1 MNAINKT
8 LHLNGGG
15 GSIPGIIFRSFIQVG
30 QLKNL
35 CLYFISLT
43 LNETLKKENNVKFLL
58 SVCKSVSSVLHLSD
72 MTKKCVNTHFLF
84 KGDVEICMCNNINH
98 IIVFITPTKKKIRVR
113 IYELIRIT

>member
-43 LNETLKKENNVKFLL
+43 LNETLKKENNVNFCCLPA
-58 SVCKSVSSVLHLSD
+58 S
-72 MTKKCVNTHFLF
+72 
-84 KGDVEICMCNNINH
+84 
-98 IIVFITPTKKKIRVR
+98 R
-113 IYELIRIT
+113 